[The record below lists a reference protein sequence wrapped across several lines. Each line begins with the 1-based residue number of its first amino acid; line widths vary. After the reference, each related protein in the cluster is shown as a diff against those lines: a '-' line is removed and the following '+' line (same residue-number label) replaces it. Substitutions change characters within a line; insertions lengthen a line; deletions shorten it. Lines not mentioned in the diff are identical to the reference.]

1 LLQLD
6 VDAGSAITEAQQQRG
21 RELVSIKDKPLGK
34 RALTALAE
42 PNRLLRKLLLVLN
55 RSKAAPASL
64 PPAGTRSGE
73 GARSLAPYLEE
84 ARNSKPGDL
93 E

>member
-6 VDAGSAITEAQQQRG
+6 LDAGSSITEAQQQRG
-21 RELVSIKDKPLGK
+21 EELVSNKDKPVGK
-34 RALTALAE
+34 RALRALAE

-55 RSKAAPASL
+55 RSKPPASL

-73 GARSLAPYLEE
+73 GAKSLAPYLEE